1 MLGMAN
7 YTTDDIK
14 YYKQKVGS
22 SKITLNEKMRL
33 ATINN
38 VWYVK
43 QSTLIP
49 HELKLE
55 VQDGTFMY
63 HLLLCHIV

>member
-1 MLGMAN
+1 MIGKAN
-7 YTTDDIK
+7 YTTDDIMC
-14 YYKQKVGS
+14 YKQNVGC

-38 VWYVK
+38 ARYVK

-49 HELKLE
+49 HELKPE
-55 VQDGTFMY
+55 V
-63 HLLLCHIV
+63 